1 MFQDF
6 VAKSEAHFNL
16 KVVYLYIDNGR
27 EYLSN
32 EMRQFCVK
40 KGISYHLTVPHTP
53 QLNGVSE
60 RMIRTITEK
69 ARTMVSGAK
78 LDKSFWGEAVL
89 TATYLINRIP
99 SRALVDSSK
108 TPYEMWHNK
117 KPYLKHLRVFGATV
131 YVHIKNKQGKFDDKS
146 FKSIFVGYEP
156 NGFKLWD
163 AVNEKFI
170 VARDVVVD
178 ETNMVNSRAVKF
190 ETVFLKDSKESENKN
205 FPNDSRKIIQT
216 EFPNESKECDNIQFL
231 KDSKESNKY
240 FLNES
245 KKRKRDDHLNESKG
259 SGNPNES
266 RESETAEHLK
276 EIGIDNPTK
285 NDGIE
290 IINRRSER
298 LKTKPQISYNEEDNS
313 LNKVVLNAHTIFND
327 VPNSFD
333 EIQYRDD
340 KSSWEE
346 AINTELNAHKIN
358 NTWTITKRPENKNIV
373 DSRWVFSVKYN
384 ELGNPIR
391 YKARLVARGFTQKY
405 QIDYEETFAPV
416 ARISS
421 FRFILSLVIQYNLKV
436 HQMDVKTAF
445 LNGTLKEE
453 IYMRL
458 PQGISC
464 NSDNVCKLN
473 KAIYGLKQA
482 ARCWFEVF
490 EQALKE
496 CEFVNS
502 SVDRCIYI
510 LDKGNINE
518 NIYVLLYVDDV
529 VIATGDMTRM
539 NNFKRYLMEKF
550 RMTDLNEIKH
560 FIGIRIEM
568 QEDKIYLSQSAYVKK
583 ILSKFNMENCN
594 AVSTP
599 LPSKINYELL
609 NSDEDCNTPCRS
621 LIGCLMYIMLCTR
634 PDLTTAVNIL
644 SRYSSKNNSELW
656 QNLKRVLRYLK
667 GTIDMKLIFKKNL
680 AFENK
685 IIGYVDSDW
694 AGSEIDRKSTT
705 GYLFKMFDFNLICWN
720 TKRQNSVAASST
732 EAEYM
737 ALFEAVR
744 EALWLKFL
752 LTSINIKLENPIKI
766 YEDNQGCISIANN
779 PSCHKRAKH
788 IDIKYHF
795 AREQVQ
801 NNVIC
806 LEYIPTEN
814 QLADIFTKPLP
825 AARFVELRD
834 KLGLLQDDQSN
845 AE

>member
-1 MFQDF
+1 MFSDQSLLNNLELSCEICEPCLNGKQARLPFKQLKDKTHIKRPLFVVHSDVCGPINPVTLDDKNYFVIFVDQFTHYCVTYLIKYKSDVFSMFQDF

-333 EIQYRDD
+333 EI
-340 KSSWEE
+340 
-346 AINTELNAHKIN
+346 
-358 NTWTITKRPENKNIV
+358 
-373 DSRWVFSVKYN
+373 
-384 ELGNPIR
+384 
-391 YKARLVARGFTQKY
+391 
-405 QIDYEETFAPV
+405 
-416 ARISS
+416 
-421 FRFILSLVIQYNLKV
+421 
-436 HQMDVKTAF
+436 
-445 LNGTLKEE
+445 
-453 IYMRL
+453 
-458 PQGISC
+458 
-464 NSDNVCKLN
+464 
-473 KAIYGLKQA
+473 
-482 ARCWFEVF
+482 
-490 EQALKE
+490 
-496 CEFVNS
+496 
-502 SVDRCIYI
+502 
-510 LDKGNINE
+510 
-518 NIYVLLYVDDV
+518 
-529 VIATGDMTRM
+529 
-539 NNFKRYLMEKF
+539 
-550 RMTDLNEIKH
+550 
-560 FIGIRIEM
+560 
-568 QEDKIYLSQSAYVKK
+568 
-583 ILSKFNMENCN
+583 
-594 AVSTP
+594 
-599 LPSKINYELL
+599 
-609 NSDEDCNTPCRS
+609 
-621 LIGCLMYIMLCTR
+621 
-634 PDLTTAVNIL
+634 
-644 SRYSSKNNSELW
+644 
-656 QNLKRVLRYLK
+656 
-667 GTIDMKLIFKKNL
+667 
-680 AFENK
+680 
-685 IIGYVDSDW
+685 
-694 AGSEIDRKSTT
+694 
-705 GYLFKMFDFNLICWN
+705 
-720 TKRQNSVAASST
+720 
-732 EAEYM
+732 
-737 ALFEAVR
+737 
-744 EALWLKFL
+744 
-752 LTSINIKLENPIKI
+752 
-766 YEDNQGCISIANN
+766 
-779 PSCHKRAKH
+779 
-788 IDIKYHF
+788 
-795 AREQVQ
+795 
-801 NNVIC
+801 
-806 LEYIPTEN
+806 
-814 QLADIFTKPLP
+814 
-825 AARFVELRD
+825 
-834 KLGLLQDDQSN
+834 
-845 AE
+845 